1 MAELECIYSYRAAFL
16 YCLTMSYYDMICG
29 CVVWQC
35 CDRIWQMAELECMY
49 SNRGQARDMI
59 SSHTHQHTKPDKSL
73 IGGRQNS
80 AKLYNQNYK
89 TKSTKPAHKATQ
101 GTEEN
106 FVLLFCRKQ
115 IHFEIWTNTF
125 CNAN

>member
-80 AKLYNQNYK
+80 AKLYK
-89 TKSTKPAHKATQ
+89 
-101 GTEEN
+101 
-106 FVLLFCRKQ
+106 
-115 IHFEIWTNTF
+115 
-125 CNAN
+125 